1 MEALLTRM
9 PEREREADMTTSG
22 DRKMF
27 SPPRGRSA
35 MSPEG
40 ALAAVLGGYAAGATA
55 AACAG
60 SSFEGFATGA
70 RAPVRKRVA
79 DLLAEMEAAGTVER
93 IPDGRYCL
101 QILSAPSRA

>member
-55 AACAG
+55 AGA
-60 SSFEGFATGA
+60 SFLT
-70 RAPVRKRVA
+70 
-79 DLLAEMEAAGTVER
+79 TVGV
-93 IPDGRYCL
+93 DQVG
-101 QILSAPSRA
+101 